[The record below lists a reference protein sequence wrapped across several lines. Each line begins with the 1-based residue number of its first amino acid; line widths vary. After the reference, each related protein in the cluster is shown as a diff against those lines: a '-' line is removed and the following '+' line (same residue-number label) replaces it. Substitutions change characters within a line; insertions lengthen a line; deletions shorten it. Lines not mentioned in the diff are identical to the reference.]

1 MQRSTLGSVVAC
13 AAAAACAVG
22 LAAPASAARTDAD
35 YVLTVEFGNSGEQRQ
50 ASLDCDPVGGT
61 HPNAEEAC
69 DLLAESGTIEQ
80 IPAEEGFCTMEH
92 NPVTVEAVGAEEYTE
107 TFGNPCQLGLAKGA
121 VFDF

>member
-1 MQRSTLGSVVAC
+1 MQRTILGSVVAC

-35 YVLTVEFGNSGEQRQ
+35 HVLTLEFENSGEQRH

-69 DLLAESGTIEQ
+69 DLIAEAGTIEE

-92 NPVTVEAVGAEEYTE
+92 NPVRVESVGAEEYSE

>member
-1 MQRSTLGSVVAC
+1 MQRSILGPVLAC
-13 AAAAACAVG
+13 TAAAACAVG

-35 YVLTVEFGNSGEQRQ
+35 YVLTMEFDNSGEQRQ
-50 ASLDCDPVGGT
+50 VSLDCDPAGGT

-69 DLLAESGTIEQ
+69 DLLAEAGTIEQ
-80 IPAEEGFCTMEH
+80 IPAGEGFCTMEY
-92 NPVTVEAVGAEEYTE
+92 NPVTVEAMGAEEYSE

>member
-1 MQRSTLGSVVAC
+1 MQRSILGSVVAC
-13 AAAAACAVG
+13 TAAAACAVG

-50 ASLDCDPVGGT
+50 VSLDCDPVGGT
-61 HPNAEEAC
+61 HPKAEEAC

-80 IPAEEGFCTMEH
+80 IPTEEGFCTMEH
-92 NPVTVEAVGAEEYTE
+92 NPVTVEAMGAEEYTE